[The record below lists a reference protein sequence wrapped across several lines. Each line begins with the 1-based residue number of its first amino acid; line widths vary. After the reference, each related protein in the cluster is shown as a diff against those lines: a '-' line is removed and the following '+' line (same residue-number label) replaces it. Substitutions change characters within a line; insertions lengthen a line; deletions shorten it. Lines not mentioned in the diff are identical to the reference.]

1 MFKKE
6 ERLENQGSYGKVFKA
21 KYNGRKILLK
31 ENREWDINLEHEHL
45 ISKQLQKTNCKQFFS
60 KSLCFVEK
68 KVSGGGNL
76 QQLAIEWID
85 HTGTFFD
92 MIETLSKDIVYNIF
106 QHLCLIILW
115 AQNECK
121 FMHNDLHLNNILL
134 LKTKQKYYQY
144 PNHKLSYMGFKPIII
159 DFGFSHSVNVDG
171 MKSTLTQTHRGMHP
185 MIFNRYFDFITLRK
199 AVYKNE
205 KNWIQIHFPMISSRY
220 GFLKMKMSLFDYL
233 TRICGTSTYDRHE
246 IEDTIDDNFL
256 TVKKKS
262 LRTVYEDN
270 LYLALSNVSL
280 SSSSR
285 EYKENLEKL
294 FQQWDGSLPVP
305 KEIKTGL
312 LFHIDLYNKFYTNY
326 IKSVFGNVNIS
337 EFIETIMIHT

>member
-6 ERLENQGSYGKVFKA
+6 ERLKNQGSYGKVFQA

-31 ENREWDINLEHEHL
+31 ENRELDINLEHEHL

-68 KVSGGGNL
+68 KPSGGA

-85 HTGTFFD
+85 HAGTFFD
-92 MIETLSKDIVYNIF
+92 MIETLSKDVVYNIF

-115 AQNECK
+115 AQDECK

-134 LKTKQKYYQY
+134 LKTQQKYYQY
-144 PNHKLSYMGFKPIII
+144 PKHKLRYMGFKPIII

-199 AVYKNE
+199 AVYKND
-205 KNWIQIHFPMISSRY
+205 KNWIQIHFPLLSTRY

-233 TRICGTSTYDRHE
+233 TRICGTSTYDRVNDDDD
-246 IEDTIDDNFL
+246 IVDDNFS
-256 TVKKKS
+256 TVKRKS
-262 LRTVYEDN
+262 LRTLYEDN
-270 LYLALSNVSL
+270 LYFALSNVSL
-280 SSSSR
+280 DSSR
-285 EYKENLEKL
+285 EYKVNLDTL

-305 KEIKTGL
+305 QEIEKGL
-312 LFHIDLYNKFYTNY
+312 LFHIDLYNKFYSKY
-326 IKSVFGNVNIS
+326 IKSVFGNVDIS
-337 EFIETIMIHT
+337 KFIKTILIHT